1 MTMSKLIKCRH
12 SDDSFPQT
20 ECRYQD
26 TTFYTQE
33 VEMKYSC
40 VHICNQDTEHF
51 YFEIGMYGHQQR
63 QHQSS
68 EVRKEVKIDLCPDT
82 R

>member
-1 MTMSKLIKCRH
+1 MIHFLKQNVDIKI
-12 SDDSFPQT
+12 P
-20 ECRYQD
+20 
-26 TTFYTQE
+26 FYTQE

-51 YFEIGMYGHQQR
+51 YFEIGMYGHQQSQR
-63 QHQSS
+63 QSS
-68 EVRKEVKIDLCPDT
+68 EVRKEVKIDVCPDT